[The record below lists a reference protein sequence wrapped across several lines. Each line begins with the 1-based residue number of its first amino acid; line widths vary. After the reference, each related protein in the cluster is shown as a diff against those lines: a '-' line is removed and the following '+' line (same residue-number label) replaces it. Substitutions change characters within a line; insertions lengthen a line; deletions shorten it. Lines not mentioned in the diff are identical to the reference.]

1 MPRFTSISHEAPR
14 SVVCGPEILR
24 CVTMARVDAL
34 GNCLAR
40 SIRAL
45 VDCAD
50 AMGGRGLYA
59 GERGA
64 SFEMATRRTLAA
76 AGSRVGTGGRL
87 SLSPHRARLLW
98 VSFSLSVAPASSSL
112 CPAFEALL
120 SHRAVSI
127 HFSELLSA
135 EWSGSLVVRGS
146 ASGSTAVAVQAVK
159 WRSRS
164 SGALTWRRLR
174 SVYAG
179 AVIWQAFDKRRDPRD
194 PACLS
199 PCIPSSGR
207 FVACVHLILRIP
219 KRAFRSPSIGSR
231 AARF

>member
-1 MPRFTSISHEAPR
+1 MR
-14 SVVCGPEILR
+14 SVIVWPVRFGPLLIVPMRWAGVACTPANAAPL
-24 CVTMARVDAL
+24 L
-34 GNCLAR
+34 KWPL
-40 SIRAL
+40 
-45 VDCAD
+45 
-50 AMGGRGLYA
+50 GGRWLQPVLVWA
-59 GERGA
+59 RGDA
-64 SFEMATRRTLAA
+64 
-76 AGSRVGTGGRL
+76 